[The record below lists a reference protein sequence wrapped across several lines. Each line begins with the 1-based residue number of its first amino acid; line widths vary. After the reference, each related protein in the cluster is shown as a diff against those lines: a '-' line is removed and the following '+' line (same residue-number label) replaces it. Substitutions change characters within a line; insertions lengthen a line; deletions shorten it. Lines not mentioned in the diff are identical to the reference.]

1 VAVHSAA
8 ALAIRART
16 RAVGRKLVIYAFTVA
31 IGLLAGRIIAA
42 AWMFN
47 KMGWTATWLEISH
60 WGPRYEPERIRSF
73 DAGPVGNGR
82 V

>member
-1 VAVHSAA
+1 VAAHSAA

-16 RAVGRKLVIYAFTVA
+16 RAVGRKLVIYAFMVA
-31 IGLLAGRIIAA
+31 VGLSAGRIIVA

-47 KMGWTATWLEISH
+47 KIGWTATWLEISH
-60 WGPRYEPERIRSF
+60 WGPRYEPERIRSY
-73 DAGPVGNGR
+73 DAGPASDGR